1 MADDEARPAPDA
13 PAGPPVCPRHPDRPS
28 YVRCQRCGRPACP
41 ECQRQAA
48 VGIQCVDCVREA
60 AKQAPRVTTT
70 LGGNART
77 ERPVVTFTI
86 IGLCVV
92 SFLLQLVPGLVWTER
107 WLFSPMAGAVEPW
120 RFLTVAFLHSTG
132 MLLHIAFN
140 MYALY
145 ITGQFLEPLLGRARF
160 AALCVLA
167 AVGGSVGFLLFAGLP
182 GPLGVSWTQGTVGA
196 SGMVFGLFGA
206 MLPVLRRTG
215 RSAGQIV
222 VLLVINGVLGFVVP
236 HIAWQAHLGGLVT
249 GLALGAAFAFAPRR
263 SQRVIGVVA
272 PAAVLLVVVLAAVAK
287 YEIAL
292 RPILVPGQV

>member
-1 MADDEARPAPDA
+1 M
-13 PAGPPVCPRHPDRPS
+13 
-28 YVRCQRCGRPACP
+28 RCQRCGRPACP

-48 VGIQCVDCVREA
+48 VGIQCVDCVKQA
-60 AKQAPRVTTT
+60 ARQAPRVTTV
-70 LGGNART
+70 LGGDART
-77 ERPVVTFTI
+77 GRPVVTFTI
-86 IGLCVV
+86 IGICVL
-92 SFLLQLVPGLVWTER
+92 SFLLQLVPGLGWTNL
-107 WLFSPMAGAVEPW
+107 WLFSPLDGEIQPW

-160 AALCVLA
+160 AALCVLS

-182 GPLGVSWTQGTVGA
+182 GPLGVSWMQGTVGA

-206 MLPVLRRTG
+206 MLPVLRRLG

-236 HIAWQAHLGGLVT
+236 NIAWQAHLGGLVT
-249 GLALGAAFAFAPRR
+249 GLAIGAAFAFAPRGA
-263 SQRVIGVVA
+263 QRRIGVLA
-272 PAAVLLVVVLAAVAK
+272 PAGVLVILVLAAIMK
-287 YEIAL
+287 YESVPSTAF
-292 RPILVPGQV
+292 LVGML